1 MGEGLALATLGDGVP
16 FGAGVS
22 SGIGEATAV
31 GSGVGA
37 ATDVAVGIS
46 VANGVGLDGVVSGVC
61 DWQATNA
68 PSSRIPD
75 KKTNLLRESLRP
87 DRRSQACWEQRYTF
101 LCKSR
106 IRRFDTIVPS
116 FLYLKWNPGK
126 STMNGQPGRSSLIT
140 VSMVRNFSM

>member
-1 MGEGLALATLGDGVP
+1 MGEGLALATLGVGDGVS
-16 FGAGVS
+16 FGA
-22 SGIGEATAV
+22 GEATAV

-37 ATDVAVGIS
+37 ATDVAVGTS

-75 KKTNLLRESLRP
+75 KKTNLLREGLRP
-87 DRRSQACWEQRYTF
+87 DRQLQACWEQRYTF

-106 IRRFDTIVPS
+106 IRCFDTIVPS
-116 FLYLKWNPGK
+116 Y
-126 STMNGQPGRSSLIT
+126 I
-140 VSMVRNFSM
+140 

>member
-1 MGEGLALATLGDGVP
+1 MGEGLALATLGDGVS

-22 SGIGEATAV
+22 SGTGEATAV
-31 GSGVGA
+31 GSG
-37 ATDVAVGIS
+37 VAVGIS

-75 KKTNLLRESLRP
+75 KKTNLLREGLRP
-87 DRRSQACWEQRYTF
+87 DRQLQACWEQRYTF

-116 FLYLKWNPGK
+116 Y
-126 STMNGQPGRSSLIT
+126 I
-140 VSMVRNFSM
+140 

>member
-1 MGEGLALATLGDGVP
+1 MGEGLALATLGAGVS

-22 SGIGEATAV
+22 SGTREATAV
-31 GSGVGA
+31 GSGVG
-37 ATDVAVGIS
+37 VGIS

-75 KKTNLLRESLRP
+75 KKTDLLRKGLRP
-87 DRRSQACWEQRYTF
+87 DRRSQAGWEQRYTF

-126 STMNGQPGRSSLIT
+126 STMNDQPGRSSLIT